1 MTSKACIFN
10 IQPYSINDGPGVR
23 STIFIKGCPLR
34 CKWCHN
40 PESNLMRPQLMF
52 YSTKC
57 IGCGRCADLC
67 PQQAAHIVDG
77 KAKTDRYLCTD
88 CGKCTDI
95 CLMGAREIAG
105 KMKTA
110 EAVFHEIVK
119 DKQYY
124 QSSGGGITISGGE
137 PLTKPDFCV
146 ELIEMCVKEGI
157 HTAIETCGYA
167 SIDSVKQVFT
177 KLDLVFMDLKALN
190 SELHKALT
198 GCSNELILKNMQYA
212 YHDMKKNM
220 VIRIPIVPGLNDGKE
235 NIQESS
241 LFIRDKL
248 SEKVHVQLLP
258 YHAMGNSKLENL
270 ENNNEQ
276 PYITVPSDAYMEM
289 IKNEMEEYG
298 LKNVQIGSTM

>member
-57 IGCGRCADLC
+57 IGCGRCTDLC

-110 EAVFHEIVK
+110 EAVFHEIGK

-137 PLTKPDFCV
+137 PLTKPDFCI

>member
-1 MTSKACIFN
+1 MDLKACIFN

-52 YSTKC
+52 YAAKC

-67 PQQAAHIVDG
+67 PKQAVHIFDG
-77 KAKTDRYLCTD
+77 KAKTDRNLCTD
-88 CGKCTDI
+88 CGRCADI

-105 KMKTA
+105 EMKSA
-110 EAVFHEIVK
+110 EAVFQEIIK

-137 PLTKPDFCV
+137 PLTKPDFCI
-146 ELIEMCVKEGI
+146 ELIEMCVKEDI

-167 SIDSVKQVFT
+167 SLDSVKQVFE
-177 KLDLVFMDLKALN
+177 KLDLVFMDLKAMN
-190 SELHKALT
+190 PELHKKLT
-198 GCSNELILKNMQYA
+198 GCSNELILENIQYA
-212 YHDMKKNM
+212 YHNMKKNM
-220 VIRIPIVPGLNDGKE
+220 VIRIPIVPGLNDGEE
-235 NIQESS
+235 NILDSA

-248 SEKVHVQLLP
+248 SAEMHVQLLP
-258 YHAMGNSKLENL
+258 YHAMGKSKLESL
-270 ENNNEQ
+270 ENTNAQ
-276 PYITVPSDAYMEM
+276 QHIVTPSDVYMKM
-289 IKNEMEEYG
+289 IKDKMEKYG
-298 LKNVQIGSTM
+298 LRNVQVGSAM

>member
-1 MTSKACIFN
+1 MDSKACIFN

-52 YSTKC
+52 YAAKC

-67 PQQAAHIVDG
+67 PKQAVHIFDG
-77 KAKTDRYLCTD
+77 KAKTDRNLCTD
-88 CGKCTDI
+88 CGRCADI

-105 KMKTA
+105 EMKSA
-110 EAVFHEIVK
+110 EAVFQEIIK

-137 PLTKPDFCV
+137 PLTKPDFCI
-146 ELIEMCVKEGI
+146 ELIEMCVKEDI

-167 SIDSVKQVFT
+167 SLDSVKQVFE
-177 KLDLVFMDLKALN
+177 KLDLVFMDLKAMN
-190 SELHKALT
+190 PELHKKLT
-198 GCSNELILKNMQYA
+198 GCSNELILENIQYA
-212 YHDMKKNM
+212 YHNMKKNM
-220 VIRIPIVPGLNDGKE
+220 VIRIPIVPGLNDGEE
-235 NIQESS
+235 NILDSA

-248 SEKVHVQLLP
+248 SAEMHVQLLP
-258 YHAMGNSKLENL
+258 YHAMGKSKLESL
-270 ENNNEQ
+270 ENTNAQ
-276 PYITVPSDAYMEM
+276 QHIVTPSDVYMKM
-289 IKNEMEEYG
+289 IKDKMEKYG
-298 LKNVQIGSTM
+298 LRNVQVGSAM